1 MIFSAKSQ
9 FFFKIAL
16 SLLLLVMSTSSC
28 SPAKPPF
35 QSDEKIKLA
44 FQNHRSEII
53 NILKKC
59 RAEKGQGG
67 IKPNIQGLSHNLCKA
82 SPTQLQKIN
91 VLEVSTEV
99 VRGDGKN
106 IPTDLAKNNSFLFVT
121 DQNTE
126 KEWGTYV
133 EEKGYIFSAAPFKND
148 VITTGSLDQFRNTEI
163 EDKSEKWRYIP
174 IEPNWYLYYRQYR
187 HSYP

>member
-1 MIFSAKSQ
+1 MKTQIFLKV
-9 FFFKIAL
+9 AL
-16 SLLLLVMSTSSC
+16 SLLLLVMFTSSC
-28 SPAKPPF
+28 SPAKPLF

-59 RAEKGQGG
+59 RLEKGQGEM
-67 IKPNIQGLSHNLCKA
+67 KFSIQGSYNVCKTN
-82 SPTQLQKIN
+82 PTQLKEIN
-91 VLEVSTEV
+91 TLEVATEV
-99 VRGDGKN
+99 IRNFPKH
-106 IPTDLAKNNSFLFVT
+106 PYTELAKNNSFLFVT
-121 DQNTE
+121 DQNIE
-126 KEWGTYV
+126 KGWGTYS
-133 EEKGYIFSAAPFKND
+133 EEKGYIFSAAPLKKD

>member
-1 MIFSAKSQ
+1 MIFLMKAQIFLKVV
-9 FFFKIAL
+9 L
-16 SLLLLVMSTSSC
+16 SFLLLVMSTSSC

-44 FQNHRSEII
+44 FKNHRSEII

-59 RAEKGQGG
+59 RMEKGQGG
-67 IKPNIQGLSHNLCKA
+67 IKFHTQGLSYNLCKTN
-82 SPTQLQKIN
+82 PIQLQKIS
-91 VLEVSTEV
+91 VLEVATKV
-99 VRGDGKN
+99 VRGDGKG
-106 IPTDLAKNNSFLFVT
+106 IPTKLAKNNLFLFVT

-126 KEWGTYV
+126 K
-133 EEKGYIFSAAPFKND
+133 GYLFSEVSFKED
-148 VITTGSLDQFRNTEI
+148 VITRGSLDQFRNTKI
-163 EDKSEKWRYIP
+163 EDKSQKWRYIP